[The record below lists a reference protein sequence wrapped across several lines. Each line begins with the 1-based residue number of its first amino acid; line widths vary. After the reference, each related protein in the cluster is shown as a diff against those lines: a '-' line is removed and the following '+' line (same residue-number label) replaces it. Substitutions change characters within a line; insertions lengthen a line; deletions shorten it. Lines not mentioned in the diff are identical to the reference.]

1 MEIERDEFVSIVKN
15 LLSNREF
22 YGFKPN
28 GDLDRDIKFYNPYAK
43 SDRSYDR
50 TAVARNIW
58 EELCN
63 KKE

>member
-1 MEIERDEFVSIVKN
+1 MEIERDEFVSIVKT
-15 LLSNREF
+15 LLSNRQF

-28 GDLDRDIKFYNPYAK
+28 GDLDKDIKFYNPYES
-43 SDRSYDR
+43 SDRYDR
-50 TAVARNIW
+50 IAVARNIW